1 MSQETILLVDDSR
14 FARQAARN
22 LVAKARPGA
31 VFLEAAD
38 GEAALASVATQVP
51 DLVLMDLNMPG
62 RDGLETAAELRKSH
76 PGLAICLVTANIQDA
91 VRDRARA
98 LGIAF
103 LGKPMT
109 PEGFA
114 DMMAGLG
121 K

>member
-1 MSQETILLVDDSR
+1 MSEETILLVDDSR

-31 VFLEAAD
+31 VFVEAAD
-38 GEAALASVATQVP
+38 GEAALAAVAARVP

-62 RDGLETAAELRKSH
+62 RDGLDIAAELRKAH
-76 PGLAICLVTANIQDA
+76 PGLPICLVTANIQDA

-98 LGIAF
+98 MGIAF
-103 LGKPMT
+103 LGKPIT
-109 PEGFA
+109 QEGFA